1 MRNLVL
7 IFVALFAASAA
18 RGQVVDVDAKGQY
31 VPLNEIDWL
40 DLGNGDEAYPGYRR
54 HIAATGKDGR
64 TESHW
69 CYGTNIRKIESDK
82 PGFDFAAGYC
92 TIFDEEGD
100 AYWTWFE
107 VDGLG
112 SFVWTVMGGT
122 GKYKGAKGSGVSTA
136 ESTMPDG
143 TAVFVI
149 KGKIELSN
157 DGGQNE

>member
-1 MRNLVL
+1 MWNLVL
-7 IFVALFAASAA
+7 ILVALFATSAA
-18 RGQVVDVDAKGQY
+18 CAQVVDVDSKGQY

-40 DLGNGDEAYPGYRR
+40 DLGNGGEAYSGYRR
-54 HIAATGKDGR
+54 HIAAIGKDGR
-64 TESHW
+64 AESHW
-69 CYGTNIRKIESDK
+69 CYGTNIRKIESDQ
-82 PGFDFAAGYC
+82 PGFEFAAGYC

-100 AYWTWFE
+100 AYWTWFQ

-122 GKYKGAKGSGVSTA
+122 GKYKEAKGSGVSTA

-149 KGKIELSN
+149 KGTIELSN
-157 DGGQNE
+157 NRGESE